1 MTENRRAF
9 SIIVGFTVIAMFAF
23 ATNSL
28 LCRFALAQGANDP
41 GIFTAIRIASGAVVL
56 AVITS
61 RSAKPSLRAGT
72 WGGAGALFVYAAAFS
87 YAYISLAAGTGAL
100 LLFGAVQIT
109 MVTVGLVRGER
120 LGWLQWMG
128 FVLAIA
134 GLGALLAPSAAAP
147 PLLGTALMVAAGIA
161 WGVYSLLGRGAVD
174 PLAVTAGNFVR
185 ATPAAVLLLLFA
197 LLSHGE
203 ISAYGAVCAVASGA
217 ITSGL
222 GYAIWYSA
230 LRGLTPSQ
238 GASVQLSVPVITAFA
253 GALLLGET
261 ISLQLVVV
269 SVAILGGIAL
279 VIVGRRRTQV

>member
-1 MTENRRAF
+1 
-9 SIIVGFTVIAMFAF
+9 MFAF
-23 ATNSL
+23 AANSL
-28 LCRFALAQGANDP
+28 LCRYALANGASDP

-56 AVITS
+56 SVITS
-61 RSAKPSLRAGT
+61 HSAKPSLRAGT
-72 WGGAGALFVYAAAFS
+72 WAGAGALFVYAAAFS

-109 MVTVGLVRGER
+109 MVTVGLLRGER

-128 FVLAIA
+128 FALAIT

-147 PLLGTALMVAAGIA
+147 PLLGTALMVAAGVA
-161 WGVYSLLGRGAVD
+161 WGIYSLLGRGADD
-174 PLAVTAGNFVR
+174 PLAVTAGNFAR
-185 ATPAAVLLLLFA
+185 ATPAAMLLLLFA
-197 LLSHGE
+197 LLSNGE
-203 ISAYGAVCAVASGA
+203 VSSYGVVCAVGSGA

-230 LRGLTPSQ
+230 LRGLAPTQ
-238 GASVQLSVPVITAFA
+238 GASVQLSVPAITAFA

-261 ISLQLVVV
+261 ISLQLMVV

-279 VIVGRRRTQV
+279 VIVGRGRAQV